1 MNWHISCVNSYM
13 KLYIISNRL
22 PVKVTKEDE
31 TFVFSRSEGGL
42 ATGLDSLQISYEK
55 HWIGW
60 PGICVDNE
68 ESKEEITFRLEG
80 INFHPVFLSEI
91 QIKNYYEGYS
101 NSTIWPLCHY
111 FFVYTLYRNS
121 FWQSYQEVNQLFCD
135 AICRVIRPGDKV
147 WIQDYQLMLLP
158 GMLRKVYPDLNIG
171 YFHHIPFPSYELFRI
186 LPERAEI
193 LKGLLGADF
202 IAFHTHDYMR
212 HFISAVERV
221 LRIDFKLDEAQL
233 GNRVVETDAL
243 PMGINYGL
251 YHNASS
257 RPEVR
262 RAIDRTRKFFGN
274 HKLILSVDRLDYSK
288 GILHRLFLSFLIPLN
303 DDIPYSAYGRI
314 ANNLFQPIWQ
324 WGNNLL
330 AYLAERADSY
340 AFYETDVWLKS
351 LPTFIIAAAT
361 LAVLVVLAGR
371 NGRTYCNTICP
382 VGTVLGFLSRYSLF
396 RITIDSEKCNQCSL
410 CSRNCKAACINFK
423 EHQIDASR
431 CVVCMNCIEK
441 CKHGAISY
449 KYHPFGKPAAGKAD
463 SEQINETRRS
473 FFTATALVAATSVLK
488 AQEKKVDGGLA
499 AIEDKKIPER
509 STPLT
514 PPGSL
519 SARNM
524 AQHCTACQLCVSAC
538 PNQVLRPSADLRKLM
553 QPEMSYERG
562 YCRPEC
568 TKCSEV
574 CPAGAIRP
582 ITKADKSS
590 IQIGHAVW
598 VKKNCIPL
606 TDGVQCGNCARHCPT
621 GAIQMV
627 PSIPEDKDSP
637 KIPVINVERCIGC
650 GACEN
655 LCPARPFSAIYVE
668 GHERHRII

>member
-1 MNWHISCVNSYM
+1 
-13 KLYIISNRL
+13 
-22 PVKVTKEDE
+22 
-31 TFVFSRSEGGL
+31 
-42 ATGLDSLQISYEK
+42 
-55 HWIGW
+55 
-60 PGICVDNE
+60 
-68 ESKEEITFRLEG
+68 
-80 INFHPVFLSEI
+80 
-91 QIKNYYEGYS
+91 
-101 NSTIWPLCHY
+101 
-111 FFVYTLYRNS
+111 
-121 FWQSYQEVNQLFCD
+121 
-135 AICRVIRPGDKV
+135 
-147 WIQDYQLMLLP
+147 
-158 GMLRKVYPDLNIG
+158 MLRKIRLTFAMIC
-171 YFHHIPFPSYELFRI
+171 F
-186 LPERAEI
+186 
-193 LKGLLGADF
+193 
-202 IAFHTHDYMR
+202 
-212 HFISAVERV
+212 
-221 LRIDFKLDEAQL
+221 
-233 GNRVVETDAL
+233 AL
-243 PMGINYGL
+243 ITL
-251 YHNASS
+251 
-257 RPEVR
+257 
-262 RAIDRTRKFFGN
+262 
-274 HKLILSVDRLDYSK
+274 
-288 GILHRLFLSFLIPLN
+288 LFLDFTGTLHGWFGWLAKIQFLPAVLALNVGVILFLVILTLVCGRIYCSVICPLGVFQ
-303 DDIPYSAYGRI
+303 DILAWLGRQPKKRRKLPYSYSPALSWLRYGVLGVFIIALIAGIGSLAALLAPYSAYGRI

-499 AIEDKKIPER
+499 AIEDKKILER

-590 IQIGHAVW
+590 VQIGHAVW

-637 KIPVINVERCIGC
+637 MGHRTKRFFQWSGKMGER
-650 GACEN
+650 
-655 LCPARPFSAIYVE
+655 F
-668 GHERHRII
+668 